1 MRFCTDEQGRESTA
15 SHTFGGCMWSLE
27 CSKGYAVGDLD
38 GQTDGGHGPSVVYS
52 TPAYLFVHELKRA
65 DVHPPRQVVAPSSV

>member
-1 MRFCTDEQGRESTA
+1 MNRVENPHHLTRLAAACGLLSVQR
-15 SHTFGGCMWSLE
+15 
-27 CSKGYAVGDLD
+27 GYAVGDLD